1 MQPSDAL
8 NNIARE
14 TRRAFLGNI
23 AGGAAAF
30 SLGGIALSE
39 LLAREAGAAA
49 AGGGGAPHADPLAPR
64 APHFPARAKSVIYIH
79 LAGSPSQLELLDYK
93 PELAKFDGTPCPD
106 EYLKGEKFAFIKGH
120 PTLLAPQHRFR
131 QAGRAGFWTSDL
143 LPHFRS
149 IEDEVCLVKT
159 LTTDQF
165 NHAPAQLLLHT
176 GEARF
181 GAASLGSWV
190 GYGLG
195 SQSRDL
201 PAFVVLVSGDKT
213 PDAGKS
219 VWGSGFL
226 PGVYQGVQCRAS
238 GAPVLYVNDPEG
250 MLRETRRAT
259 IEAIASIGRARLA
272 EHGDRETEARIAQ
285 YELAYRMQMA
295 VPEAMDLS
303 LESKESLE
311 EYGAEP
317 GKPSLANSC
326 LLARRLVERGVRFV
340 QLYDWGWDG
349 HGTSPHDDL
358 LTQLPK
364 KCREMDQPVA
374 ALVRDLRRR
383 GLLDETLVVWGGEFG
398 RTPVA
403 EFRDGKKDFL
413 GRDHHPHAF
422 TMWMAGGGVRGGT
435 VYGETDELGYR
446 IARDPVRVRDFQ
458 ATVLHLLGLDHL
470 RLGYAH
476 AGLDHRLTGVQG
488 EAKVI
493 AGLLG

>member
-1 MQPSDAL
+1 MHLPHDQIDPRPGLA
-8 NNIARE
+8 AQ
-14 TRRAFLGNI
+14 TRRTFLGSI

-30 SLGGIALSE
+30 SLGGIALGE
-39 LLAREAGAAA
+39 MLAKN
-49 AGGGGAPHADPLAPR
+49 APTADADPLAPR
-64 APHFPARAKSVIYIH
+64 PPHFAARAKHVIYIH

-93 PELAKFDGTPCPD
+93 PKLAEFHGTPCPD

-120 PTLLAPQHRFR
+120 PTLLAPQHRFQR
-131 QAGRAGFWTSDL
+131 AGRAGLWTSDL
-143 LPHFRS
+143 LPNFRT
-149 IEDEVCLVKT
+149 IEDEVCVINT
-159 LTTDQF
+159 MTTDQF

-176 GEARF
+176 GESRF
-181 GAASLGSWV
+181 GAASFGSWV

-195 SQSRDL
+195 CDTRDL

-226 PGVYQGVQCRAS
+226 PSVYQGVQCRAS
-238 GAPVLYVNDPEG
+238 GEPVLYVKDPEG

-259 IEAIASIGRARLA
+259 IDAIADLGRAGLA
-272 EHGDRETEARIAQ
+272 RHGDRETEARIAQ

-295 VPEAMDLS
+295 VPEAMDLTR
-303 LESKESLE
+303 ESQTTLE
-311 EYGAEP
+311 EYGASP
-317 GKPSLANSC
+317 GTPSLANSC

-349 HGTSPHDDL
+349 HGTNPSDDL
-358 LTQLPK
+358 LHQLPK

-374 ALVRDLRRR
+374 ALIRDLRRR
-383 GLLDETLVVWGGEFG
+383 GLLDETLIVWGGEFG

-403 EFRDGKKDFL
+403 EFRDGNKNFL

-446 IARDPVRVRDFQ
+446 IARDPVRVKDLQ
-458 ATVLHLLGLDHL
+458 ATILHLLGLDHL
-470 RLGYAH
+470 RLGYMH
-476 AGLDHRLTGVQG
+476 AGLNHRLTGVQG
-488 EAKVI
+488 DAKVVR
-493 AGLLG
+493 GLLA

>member
-1 MQPSDAL
+1 MITP
-8 NNIARE
+8 NEPIRE
-14 TRRAFLGNI
+14 TNDTAARAAAEVAQATRRTFLGNL

-39 LLAREAGAAA
+39 LLSREARASGSARSD
-49 AGGGGAPHADPLAPR
+49 APTEDPLAPR
-64 APHFPARAKSVIYIH
+64 APHFAARAKNVIYIH

-93 PELAKFDGTPCPD
+93 PKLAEFHGTPCPD

-120 PTLLAPQHRFR
+120 PTLLAPQHTFAR
-131 QAGRAGFWTSDL
+131 AGRAGLWTSDL
-143 LPHFRS
+143 LPNFRT
-149 IEDEVCLVKT
+149 IEDEVCVINT
-159 LTTDQF
+159 MTTDQF

-176 GEARF
+176 GESRF
-181 GAASLGSWV
+181 GAASFGSWV

-195 SQSRDL
+195 CETRDL

-226 PGVYQGVQCRAS
+226 PSVYQGVQCRAS
-238 GAPVLYVNDPEG
+238 GDPVLYVKDPEG
-250 MLRETRRAT
+250 MMRETRRAT
-259 IEAIASIGRARLA
+259 IDAIAALGRLGFAR
-272 EHGDRETEARIAQ
+272 HGDRETEARIAQ

-295 VPEAMDLS
+295 VPEAMDLTR
-303 LESKESLE
+303 ESAATLE
-311 EYGAEP
+311 EYGASP
-317 GKPSLANSC
+317 GNPSLANSC

-349 HGTSPHDDL
+349 HGTSPSDDL

-374 ALVRDLRRR
+374 ALIRDLRRR
-383 GLLDETLVVWGGEFG
+383 GLLDETLIVWGGEFG

-403 EFRDGKKDFL
+403 EFRDGNKNFL

-422 TMWMAGGGVRGGT
+422 TMWMAGGGVK
-435 VYGETDELGYR
+435 
-446 IARDPVRVRDFQ
+446 
-458 ATVLHLLGLDHL
+458 
-470 RLGYAH
+470 
-476 AGLDHRLTGVQG
+476 AGLST
-488 EAKVI
+488 AKQMNSDI
-493 AGLLG
+493 ASRAIQFASKTCRQRFCISSASITCGWDTCTPDSTID